1 MMKTEDLRN
10 LYTLCLYRHE
20 WWRHDLHEA
29 WDDGDTDK
37 SPFSTTTTTT
47 TTTATTKRPTAA
59 QGGRQP
65 APHHK
70 HCRQKWICW
79 SWQQKCKY
87 LRAFCR
93 NISANISSSPSPPV
107 SHKPRRDY
115 WARAPGGHYGEWVF
129 RFEIRVTS
137 AVTPVQTLSRNN
149 KPPNGLSTSI
159 FYHSFV
165 HSFIDPDLIRDYLI
179 TPVIIGLAPTVQ
191 YNFPVSREPITDW

>member
-1 MMKTEDLRN
+1 MKTEDLRN
-10 LYTLCLYRHE
+10 LYVLCIYRHE
-20 WWRHDLHEA
+20 WWRNHLHEA

-37 SPFSTTTTTT
+37 SPFSA
-47 TTTATTKRPTAA
+47 TTTATTTKRPTPA

-93 NISANISSSPSPPV
+93 NISANISSSPPV
-107 SHKPRRDY
+107 SHKPRRDQCQ
-115 WARAPGGHYGEWVF
+115 WAAQDWPR
-129 RFEIRVTS
+129 RSLSRMSLQIRDSCYVRCY
-137 AVTPVQTLSRNN
+137 AGQTLSRNN

-165 HSFIDPDLIRDYLI
+165 HSFIDPDLIRDYLFSHHCHWLGSNCSI
-179 TPVIIGLAPTVQ
+179 
-191 YNFPVSREPITDW
+191 